1 MFCVILS
8 CFYYYT
14 LLRSILPCEFNY
26 LSIHYYCIILVV
38 QYFSFLLFLQLFEL
52 FLPQL
57 PFFLITFQIN
67 FSPSDNLYDTLL
79 LSVLSN
85 NIINMLTY
93 YILIRTIEQ
102 LCTWLLFMVMWKSL
116 WYFLTEAPEWK
127 WRTRLM
133 IDSVSPTWWNL
144 IWWLLSYYDYDV
156 ISRWNMLA

>member
-1 MFCVILS
+1 MWHVICTSSTIIS
-8 CFYYYT
+8 CFASFYLVFTTT
-14 LLRSILPCEFNY
+14 LSFALFYFTVLHCCEFN
-26 LSIHYYCIILVV
+26 LFSIHDYCIILFI

-93 YILIRTIEQ
+93 YILIRIIEQ
-102 LCTWLLFMVMWKSL
+102 LCIWLLFMVMWKSL
-116 WYFLTEAPEWK
+116 VCFLKEAPEWK
-127 WRTRLM
+127 WRTR
-133 IDSVSPTWWNL
+133 
-144 IWWLLSYYDYDV
+144 
-156 ISRWNMLA
+156 